1 MSRDRYYQHLLN
13 SKEWKELRARQLR
26 EHPLCQMCEREGKVT
41 AAIDVHHVEPIE
53 ASMSHAKM
61 RELCFNPANLMSL
74 CIPCHIQVHKELRSH
89 SKDVRAERT
98 NQRLSRWIERHEGR
112 VGQPG
117 ASFRSPP
124 PSESEIHLPLQGER
138 EMKIGF
144 SFSQNRGEIGKG
156 GEGDEGGKM
165 GTEGGNGN
173 GWGK

>member
-61 RELCFNPANLMSL
+61 RELCFNPALLMSL
-74 CIPCHIQVHKELRSH
+74 CIPHHIKVHMEMRSH

-98 NQRLSRWIERHEGR
+98 NQRLMRWIERHEGR
-112 VGQPG
+112 VGQLG
-117 ASFRSPP
+117 AHFRGGPRP
-124 PSESEIHLPLQGER
+124 ESQIHLPLQGEG
-138 EMKIGF
+138 EAKIGF
-144 SFSQNRGEIGKG
+144 SFSQNRGEACKG
-156 GEGDEGGKM
+156 GERDEGGEM
-165 GTEGGNGN
+165 GTEGGNG
-173 GWGK
+173 GERG